1 MFASIRIPVI
11 LWCLIAFASRSFA
24 QTPAF
29 EVASVKPSDESKT
42 HSLTWKYDDARVTY
56 THANLKGLMMDAFPV
71 AYYQLDAPSWF
82 ETQHYDLSAKIPEG
96 ATQEQVPAMLQALL
110 TERFRMVLHR
120 ETRNEPAFALVVGK
134 TGARLKRSDG
144 PGDLE
149 IKSTGGRFEWHRA
162 TVARFAQTLSG
173 LTGRPVVDTTGLTGT
188 FDIVLELNAADL
200 AGLRNADPAEANP
213 SGASIFA
220 ALQAIGLKL
229 ESRRLPIEHLVVDEA
244 LRVPVNN

>member
-1 MFASIRIPVI
+1 M
-11 LWCLIAFASRSFA
+11 
-24 QTPAF
+24 
-29 EVASVKPSDESKT
+29 KPSDESKT

-56 THANLKGLMMDAFPV
+56 THANLKVLMLDAYHV
-71 AYYQLDAPSWF
+71 MYHQLDAPSWF
-82 ETQHYDLSAKIPEG
+82 ETQLYDLSAKIPEG
-96 ATQEQVPAMLQALL
+96 ATQDQVPAMLQALL

-134 TGARLKRSDG
+134 TGARLRKSDS

-149 IKSTGGRFEWHRA
+149 IKSAGGRFEWHRA

-188 FDIVLELNAADL
+188 FDIALELDVASL
-200 AGLRNADPAEANP
+200 AGLRNTDPDVDKS

-229 ESRRLPIEHLVVDEA
+229 ESRKLPIEHLVVDKA
-244 LRVPVNN
+244 LRVPVDN